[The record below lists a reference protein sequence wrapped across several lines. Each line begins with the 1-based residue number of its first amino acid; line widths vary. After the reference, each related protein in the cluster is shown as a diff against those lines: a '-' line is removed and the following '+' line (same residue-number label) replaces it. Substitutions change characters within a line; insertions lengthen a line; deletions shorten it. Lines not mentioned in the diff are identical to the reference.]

1 MTPTLSADATC
12 VLQNCLAL
20 LNKQHYTEANQAFRA
35 LQTQL
40 AIENPVA
47 ARLVELL
54 WTELLAAQR
63 STTIWQQICDAERG
77 LTEQMAASHFQLQ
90 QNYLRLMQEQ

>member
-1 MTPTLSADATC
+1 MTPTLSVDAIGA
-12 VLQNCLAL
+12 LRDCLTL
-20 LNKQHYTEANQAFRA
+20 LNKEHYAEASQAFRGV
-35 LQTQL
+35 QDQL
-40 AIENPVA
+40 ATDNPIA

-63 STTIWQQICDAERG
+63 STAIWQQICDAERG

>member
-1 MTPTLSADATC
+1 MTPTLSIDAIG
-12 VLQNCLAL
+12 VLRDCLTL
-20 LNKQHYTEANQAFRA
+20 LNKEHYTEANQAFRG
-35 LQTQL
+35 LQDQL
-40 AIENPVA
+40 AMDNPVA

-63 STTIWQQICDAERG
+63 STVIWQQICDAERG
-77 LTEQMAASHFQLQ
+77 LTEQITASHFQLQ